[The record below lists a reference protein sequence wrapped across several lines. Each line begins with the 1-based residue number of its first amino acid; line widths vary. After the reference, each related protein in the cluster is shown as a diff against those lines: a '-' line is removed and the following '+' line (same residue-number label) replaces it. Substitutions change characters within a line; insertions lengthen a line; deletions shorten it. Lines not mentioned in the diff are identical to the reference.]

1 MRNFRKLD
9 LKFAELKEK
18 YSQEYN
24 ELEPM
29 YKYQE
34 DKKVYWPTPFELLQ
48 WLDKAIIKRT
58 CIVKE

>member
-24 ELEPM
+24 ELEPI
-29 YKYQE
+29 YKYRE